1 MIASTTT
8 GGGSSTRRRR
18 NSSTAAIAQNVNI
31 GAACVAFFPTT
42 SQTAT
47 IGTIGTIG
55 TALSGIFF
63 GGSFCYTGAPAA
75 ALPLFDG
82 GRRRGD
88 LDYARASRD
97 VAGSGSKSRR
107 KPRALASR
115 RPRPACRQQMVAS
128 RLARAN
134 NLVLLYRSLGG
145 GVVEVGAE
153 QMVRNPLFCDRSA
166 SSWDRSPRLADHH
179 VFPVPAERGLRP
191 LLAPIK
197 QWGIPVLHQSLQ
209 SQPAAPQS
217 ASIPPLPDP
226 KLKRVLVVMRSPSS
240 SPISANRPVLP
251 RYCLMSGLSLR
262 LPA

>member
-1 MIASTTT
+1 MPPSRAVSISGSQYFRINDVGQDFVLSCSACWQACLMIASTTT

-42 SQTAT
+42 SQTA
-47 IGTIGTIG
+47 TIGTIG

-107 KPRALASR
+107 KSRRKPRALASR
-115 RPRPACRQQMVAS
+115 RPRPACRTHS
-128 RLARAN
+128 
-134 NLVLLYRSLGG
+134 
-145 GVVEVGAE
+145 
-153 QMVRNPLFCDRSA
+153 SA
-166 SSWDRSPRLADHH
+166 
-179 VFPVPAERGLRP
+179 PA
-191 LLAPIK
+191 
-197 QWGIPVLHQSLQ
+197 WTSF
-209 SQPAAPQS
+209 
-217 ASIPPLPDP
+217 
-226 KLKRVLVVMRSPSS
+226 
-240 SPISANRPVLP
+240 
-251 RYCLMSGLSLR
+251 
-262 LPA
+262 